1 MNPRTNRLKYG
12 LLSLP
17 ILALGARWVWIVSA
31 STMGW
36 TSQLD
41 QWSNI
46 VGSVVGIEHTELC
59 DETPSLQAEFWLSEV
74 ASVDQ
79 SNHDPMVA
87 MGAAWMLDGPQY
99 GFIRNHVGVR
109 DDFDFTGFPAHMR
122 LRLDEET
129 IRSLCD
135 DFERLGR
142 EECLTKI
149 ESAIQLDQSN
159 SELWRARAL
168 LLFRPRF
175 LGSDYQSRQE
185 DCLTVLDR
193 CMAHDP
199 DNALYDYLAAL
210 HLWTASATC
219 EWKDDGLDLLINDPE
234 AFACANARLASGL
247 NKPYLKS
254 GTAGY
259 AATLAFLD
267 FTSLGA
273 LDRLNAA
280 GSRQIDGRVVDL
292 VYQILRWQEAQR
304 DVARRNQD
312 FRVAIEKAR
321 AVLQISNQMTPAGNY
336 PNLATPQ
343 LILRRSGIADL
354 QDLQQSHPELF
365 DVGEGERL
373 SSQLAA
379 AELALKVLQKA
390 GNQLAARAGNV
401 DGVML
406 RKGLPMKG
414 SEKILPALVIGASQI
429 LVIVAMGLAMIAW
442 LATCVGGS
450 ASDDRRVAMGW
461 FRHLITWCAAFAVSV
476 LVLGM
481 FPAELV
487 SPAVQTKFVCGLIWM
502 GLGLIPLSLLV
513 IYRKYFPLP
522 WTQVVVLL
530 LSMVAPFIVILQFVA
545 IRDSIIFCAAAWHP
559 YVSVVLLLVGMV
571 LVGMTVRVFVS
582 FLRTKT
588 MAGRR
593 KCLAAGLLLVGVFV
607 AIPLVIVID
616 GLVIDEIATQIWV
629 TPKVGDEAQH
639 MHLTVGEIQSG
650 MDLESAKWTWAFVQ
664 WLIHDGAIW
673 TPLIAVAGLLLWYAI
688 RRARRLD
695 GGMWCMLRLEKRASI
710 RLSGKAASRSCLACA
725 LVFFLLYL
733 AVAPTVMRQTETC
746 YQVHRERMMDPART
760 WQEIADACNQIET
773 SPAPVSPAAAED
785 HNALPCEATRA
796 RQRRRE

>member
-17 ILALGARWVWIVSA
+17 ILVLGARWVWIVSVSA
-31 STMGW
+31 TGW
-36 TSQLD
+36 MSQLD
-41 QWSNI
+41 HWVNI
-46 VGSVVGIEHTELC
+46 VGSVVGIEHAALC
-59 DETPSLQAEFWLSEV
+59 DETPSVQAEFWLSKV

-122 LRLDEET
+122 LRLDEEA

-210 HLWTASATC
+210 HLWTASATY
-219 EWKDDGLDLLINDPE
+219 EWKDDGLYLLIHDPE

-267 FTSLGA
+267 CTSLGA
-273 LDRLNAA
+273 WNRLSAA

-292 VYQILRWQEAQR
+292 VYQIMRWQEAQQ

-312 FRVAIEKAR
+312 FRAAIETAR
-321 AVLQISNQMTPAGNY
+321 AVLHISNQMTPAGNY

-343 LILRRSGIADL
+343 LILRRTGVAGL
-354 QDLQQSHPELF
+354 LDLQQSHPELF

-379 AELALKVLQKA
+379 AEFDLKVLQEA
-390 GNQLAARAGNV
+390 GEHLAARAGNV
-401 DGVML
+401 DSVML

-414 SEKILPALVIGASQI
+414 SEKILPALVMGASQI
-429 LVIVAMGLAMIAW
+429 LVIVTMGLAMISW

-461 FRHLITWCAAFAVSV
+461 FRHTITWCVAFAVSV

-487 SPAVQTKFVCGLIWM
+487 SSVVQTAFVCGLIWM
-502 GLGLIPLSLLV
+502 GPGLIALSLLV
-513 IYRKYFPLP
+513 IYRKYFPLT

-530 LSMVAPFIVILQFVA
+530 VIMVAPFIVILKFVA

-571 LVGMTVRVFVS
+571 LLGMAICACAS
-582 FLRTKT
+582 FLRTKIVV
-588 MAGRR
+588 GRR
-593 KCLAAGLLLVGVFV
+593 KCLAAGILFVGVLV
-607 AIPLVIVID
+607 AIPSCIVVD
-616 GLVIDEIATQIWV
+616 GLVIDEINTQIWV
-629 TPKVGDEAQH
+629 APKIGDGAQH
-639 MHLTVGEIQSG
+639 MHLTVGEIQNG
-650 MDLESAKWTWAFVQ
+650 MDLGSAKWTWAFVQ
-664 WLIHDGAIW
+664 WLLHDGAFW

-688 RRARRLD
+688 RRARRFA
-695 GGMWCMLRLEKRASI
+695 GGVCRMLRTEKRTHI
-710 RLSGKAASRSCLACA
+710 RLSGNEAARSCLVCT

-733 AVAPTVMRQTETC
+733 AVAPTLVKTMETYC
-746 YQVHRERMMDPART
+746 QVHRERMMDPART
-760 WQEIADACNQIET
+760 WQEMADACDQIET
-773 SPAPVSPAAAED
+773 FPAPVSPAAAED
-785 HNALPCEATRA
+785 HNALP
-796 RQRRRE
+796 